1 VRVRGKSGR
10 YSAKVQVPASRKGA
24 LSRVINPQTVNQWS
38 SNITSVMYFEL
49 DDCPVNTLRHARFIT
64 FTYDCVHSSICGRL
78 FAGGPISLGTL
89 SPIRIPADFGF
100 RRDTTKSVP
109 YRRSNFRIHER
120 RETAAASSQIIL
132 RPYLNRSQSRQ
143 LELLPLTI

>member
-100 RRDTTKSVP
+100 RRDTTTKVCTLPTHLISGFTSDGRLQQRQVKLFFDHT
-109 YRRSNFRIHER
+109 S
-120 RETAAASSQIIL
+120 TVVSLASSNCS
-132 RPYLNRSQSRQ
+132 P
-143 LELLPLTI
+143 